1 MEVLHLWVEFAINLN
16 YILDIAYFLIGFL
29 YFYNLISPLIFQF
42 LLIIYGHYKLFIFFW
57 MTWHLIKNKNLK
69 HKFIWFSSFCIMCI
83 GVIFYFWFVC
93 RKIKG
98 QDTVH
103 PLD

>member
-42 LLIIYGHYKLFIFFW
+42 LLIIYGHHKLFIFF
-57 MTWHLIKNKNLK
+57 
-69 HKFIWFSSFCIMCI
+69 
-83 GVIFYFWFVC
+83 G
-93 RKIKG
+93 
-98 QDTVH
+98 
-103 PLD
+103 

>member
-1 MEVLHLWVEFAINLN
+1 
-16 YILDIAYFLIGFL
+16 
-29 YFYNLISPLIFQF
+29 
-42 LLIIYGHYKLFIFFW
+42 

>member
-1 MEVLHLWVEFAINLN
+1 MVV
-16 YILDIAYFLIGFL
+16 
-29 YFYNLISPLIFQF
+29 
-42 LLIIYGHYKLFIFFW
+42 FW
-57 MTWHLIKNKNLK
+57 LGYAKV
-69 HKFIWFSSFCIMCI
+69 SFCIMCI